1 MASPKP
7 SKKAPKRAP
16 KKRKLNPSQRRFAVE
31 YLKDQNATQ
40 AYLRVYGGSA
50 ESAGTAGPRLL
61 ENVAIQV
68 IVERGL
74 ARAAERANITAE
86 KNLARIAGIAYENKL
101 AKLPTV
107 LKACELIGRALGQF
121 KDISQ
126 VTATVEVVDQAAV
139 KAMREKIKSDC

>member
-1 MASPKP
+1 MASPKS

-86 KNLARIAGIAYENKL
+86 KN
-101 AKLPTV
+101 
-107 LKACELIGRALGQF
+107 ELIGRALGQF